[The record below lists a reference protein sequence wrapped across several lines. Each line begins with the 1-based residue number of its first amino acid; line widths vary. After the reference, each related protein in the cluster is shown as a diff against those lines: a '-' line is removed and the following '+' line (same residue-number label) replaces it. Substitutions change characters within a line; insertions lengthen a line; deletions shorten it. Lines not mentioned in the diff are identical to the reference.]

1 MLIVAP
7 PASSRRMVAALLA
20 VGMTGT
26 LPRGD
31 RRPRRAR
38 RGCRG
43 PAPADWEAMRRHRL
57 LSPVWVVAHVLVAVV
72 LVGFPLLG
80 LWQLERHEQQQA
92 TDDALAQRPQ
102 QPPLTAAQLDGD
114 PQRLAYRRVDVGGTW
129 QPRDEVLLST
139 RPHQGRP
146 GHHVLTPLRLS
157 DGSAVLVNR
166 GWVPYDVD
174 APPIAA
180 AAPPSGEVR
189 VTGVAVPGRDARRA
203 GALDGQGREPGA
215 IAAEDTVEF
224 VSHGDPALVGRL
236 VGENLPG
243 VVVRADDGHRRAM
256 VPVYR
261 GGRGGLSPFAATPR
275 SRAGHRGPTRRRRR
289 RRSRHTRRAAA
300 AGALTRA
307 PLSTAGAGSAA
318 RVGDPKAGVGR

>member
-1 MLIVAP
+1 
-7 PASSRRMVAALLA
+7 
-20 VGMTGT
+20 
-26 LPRGD
+26 
-31 RRPRRAR
+31 
-38 RGCRG
+38 
-43 PAPADWEAMRRHRL
+43 MRRHRL

-203 GALDGQGREPGA
+203 GELDGQGREPGA

-243 VVVRADDGHRRAM
+243 IVVRADDGHRRAGASL
-256 VPVYR
+256 PVTVAPPQPEQGVNHLAYAVQWFLFTGVVAVGYPLLLR
-261 GGRGGLSPFAATPR
+261 RRAREPGTGGPPGVAGADDPATPDAQR
-275 SRAGHRGPTRRRRR
+275 QP
-289 RRSRHTRRAAA
+289 
-300 AGALTRA
+300 A
-307 PLSTAGAGSAA
+307 P
-318 RVGDPKAGVGR
+318 